1 MKRLIFTAL
10 LGAAATGVF
19 AQSKTDTIKTNK
31 DIKIVKTITVKKTSE
46 SKDGKNKVDSI
57 HTTKTTLTMVGGKV
71 TDSVQV
77 TSDTT
82 VIKKKNFKVTFGFDG
97 EGRTSSQKPTKAP
110 GFSWGLTFSR
120 FDLGLAT
127 LIDNGSTR
135 LSPTNEFLRYR
146 SWKTSNVGFDVFQAG
161 YRFNSTFKMY
171 LAGGFDWELIRL
183 REDIT
188 ITRDP
193 DMSALKYTKDPID
206 YSKNRFS
213 SAYLRI
219 PVMFDFRSKDDKG
232 GDRWHYVFGPEF
244 GVLLTGRMKQ
254 ISEENG
260 KQKMNYPY
268 HFTKF
273 RYGAVARVG
282 HGGFGIFAKY
292 YMNDMFD
299 TEAQKGLKNLN
310 FGFTV
315 GF

>member
-10 LGAAATGVF
+10 MAAAATGVF
-19 AQSKTDTIKTNK
+19 AQTKTDTIKTDNSTK
-31 DIKIVKTITVKKTSE
+31 VVKTNTLKVTTIKNGSRIDSVK
-46 SKDGKNKVDSI
+46 
-57 HTTKTTLTMVGGKV
+57 TTKTTLTLSEGKV
-71 TDSVQV
+71 VDSVQE
-77 TSDTT
+77 SNTT
-82 VIKKKNFKVTFGFDG
+82 IS
-97 EGRTSSQKPTKAP
+97 RKPTFSVNFGGKRDSTRKKVSKAP

-127 LIDNGSTR
+127 MIDNGSTR

-146 SWKTSNVGFDVFQAG
+146 SWKSSNVGFDVFQAG

-171 LAGGFDWELIRL
+171 MATGFDWELFRL

-188 ITRDP
+188 ITRTP
-193 DMSALKYTKDPID
+193 DMSGLKYTQDNVD
-206 YSKNRFS
+206 YKKNRFS

-219 PVMFDFRSKDDKG
+219 PVMFDFRSNDDKG

-244 GVLLTGRMKQ
+244 GVLLTGRVKQ
-254 ISEENG
+254 ISDEYG

-282 HGGFGIFAKY
+282 HGGFGLFAKY
-292 YMNDMFD
+292 YFNDMFD
-299 TEAQKGLKNLN
+299 TEAQRGLKNMNVGL
-310 FGFTV
+310 TV

>member
-19 AQSKTDTIKTNK
+19 AQSKTDT
-31 DIKIVKTITVKKTSE
+31 VKTTKVVKTTSSKTANYNQAGKKTTE
-46 SKDGKNKVDSI
+46 TIRTTKMTYKMVDGKAIDSV
-57 HTTKTTLTMVGGKV
+57 KTV
-71 TDSVQV
+71 TD
-77 TSDTT
+77 TTITKNSDYSF
-82 VIKKKNFKVTFGFDG
+82 KFNFKNKSDS
-97 EGRTSSQKPTKAP
+97 TSKRKSSAP
-110 GFSWGLTFSR
+110 GFKWGLTFSR

-161 YRFNSTFKMY
+161 YRFNSSFKMY
-171 LAGGFDWELIRL
+171 MAGGFDWELIRL

-188 ITRDP
+188 IKRDP
-193 DMSALKYTKDPID
+193 DMSALKYTQDAVD

-219 PVMFDFRSKDDKG
+219 PVMFDFRSKDDAG
-232 GDRWHYVFGPEF
+232 GDAWHYVFGPEF

-254 ISEENG
+254 ISDEYG

-268 HFTKF
+268 HFTRF

-299 TEAQKGLKNLN
+299 TEAQKGLKNFN